1 MERKN
6 SEQKIIKE
14 TIKKLLK
21 LLEIEGDFDI
31 AKAED
36 EVEVVLT
43 TKDGGIVIGYHG
55 EILEALQLIL
65 SLCVSKKIG
74 RFIRVSLEVGDY
86 KKERTS
92 FLENLALQIK
102 ERVLEENKEIAL
114 SDLKSW
120 ERRII
125 HVFLQEDKDVV
136 SQSIGVGKDRKL
148 VIKPRQNNDH

>member
-65 SLCVSKKIG
+65 SLCASKKIG

-148 VIKPRQNNDH
+148 VIKPRSVG

>member
-6 SEQKIIKE
+6 PEQKAIKE

-21 LLEIEGDFDI
+21 LLEIEGDFEI
-31 AKAED
+31 IKAGE
-36 EVEVVLT
+36 EIEIVLT

-65 SLCVSKKIG
+65 SLCISKKIG
-74 RFIRVSLEVGDY
+74 HFIRVSLEVGDY
-86 KKERTS
+86 KKERTN
-92 FLENLALQIK
+92 FLENLALQMK
-102 ERVLEENKEIAL
+102 ERVLEESQEVAL

-125 HVFLQEDKDVV
+125 HVFLQEDKDVA
-136 SQSIGVGKDRKL
+136 SESTGVGKDRKL
-148 VIKPRQNNDH
+148 VIKPRSAG